1 MHPTVYDCCYK
12 QCRVLQKPGKLTVTN
27 FDQPRPLDGPP
38 ILTRYKTKHNAKKDL
53 QPNVLTMNNNV
64 RNENAFGQIT
74 GQIYH
79 L

>member
-1 MHPTVYDCCYK
+1 MHPTVYDRLLL
-12 QCRVLQKPGKLTVTN
+12 QAVLQKPGKLRVTN
-27 FDQPRPLDGPP
+27 FDQPRQLDEPP
-38 ILTRYKTKHNAKKDL
+38 ILTLYKTKHNAKKDL
-53 QPNVLTMNNNV
+53 QPNVLTMNNV